1 MKGEIMTN
9 KLAILSCV
17 ALLCFAPAVMSHATA
32 IGTVETIDLTQ
43 SGCCGNG
50 PTFAVV
56 TLTQGSGFVSVA
68 ETLSSGIDFVG
79 TGAGDSLAFNLAG
92 ITSSNITLTGSSVG
106 EYTFATGSEKN
117 SPFGNFTD
125 ALDCINCGPGA
136 SKTYPGPVNFNI
148 TLAGID
154 LSQFTATGGALFAS
168 DIIDYNVDGNKT
180 GVVGGGTPTYVT
192 PTPEP
197 TSLLLLGTGIIAM
210 AGIARR
216 RISSLHN

>member
-1 MKGEIMTN
+1 
-9 KLAILSCV
+9 
-17 ALLCFAPAVMSHATA
+17 LLRAAVTSHATA

-56 TLTQGSGFVSVA
+56 TLTQGSGVVTVH
-68 ETLSSGIDFVG
+68 ETLSSGLDFVS

-136 SKTYPGPVNFNI
+136 STTYPGPVDFKI

-154 LSQFTATGGALFAS
+154 LSQFTTSDGVLFAS
-168 DIIDYNVDGNKT
+168 DIIDYNEDGNPT
-180 GVVGGGTPTYVT
+180 GVVGGGTPTYMT

-197 TSLLLLGTGIIAM
+197 TSLLLLGTGIIAA
-210 AGIARR
+210 AGLERR
-216 RISSLHN
+216 RISSVHN